1 MDSFREMIEERQD
14 LQKYLFIRGFLLTDG
29 DLVDINS
36 FPFYGHWNKT
46 TVGAYTAYTHELQKV
61 SVYEDAG
68 KQFFLF
74 GHAYNPF
81 TMEIDEVNIL
91 HRIADTYGTENYQDR
106 IDEITG
112 VFVYGIVDGHKVTF
126 ITDPSGMQSS
136 YYGRV
141 NGSFYITSHSQIV
154 GDLCNLQMNDLAKE
168 LINYKWY
175 HRVMG
180 DYLPG
185 DMTQFDQ
192 VKRIVPSIEYTY
204 EDGDVSH
211 RRFWP
216 TKELEMADTKEEYRK
231 VIKKA
236 AWILKRNMEL
246 VSRKWEKPYISL
258 TGGIDSNTTFA
269 AANGIYDRFKAFSY
283 VSAEKETIDAEA
295 AEKIASHF
303 GVERILYNIPESSEE
318 LKDYAEIVQ
327 IIEHNNGYVIKQND
341 NEYRKRVYLLQN
353 IDCDVEVKSWVSE
366 TIRAYWYKH
375 YGRQSF
381 PELSPK
387 LFRNLY
393 KIFITDRKL
402 AHKIDKVF
410 EKYIEEFEYES
421 IPSSYPPADMHYN
434 EVTWGSWGGANISEM
449 KIYSDITFIYNNRKF
464 LDLMF
469 RVPLSKRISDKHHID
484 MKKVLNKE
492 LYNMNIRVIN
502 MKETKTRAFLLNCIF
517 TLNMMLP
524 F

>member
-1 MDSFREMIEERQD
+1 MNSFREMIEKRQD
-14 LQKYLFIRGFLLTDG
+14 LQKYLFIRGFLLTD
-29 DLVDINS
+29 DDSTDISS
-36 FPFYGHWNKT
+36 FPFYGYWNKT
-46 TVGAYTAYTHELQKV
+46 IIGGYTAYTHELQKV
-61 SVYEDAG
+61 SVYEDKE
-68 KQFFLF
+68 KQFFIF

-81 TMEIDEVNIL
+81 TMEIDEVKIL
-91 HRIADTYGTENYQDR
+91 HRIADSYGTDNYQDR

-112 VFVYGIVDGHKVTF
+112 VFVYGVIDGNKITF

-136 YYGRV
+136 YYGKV
-141 NGSFYITSHSQIV
+141 NGSFYISSHSQII
-154 GDLCNLQMNDLAKE
+154 GDLCNLQMNNLTKE
-168 LINYKWY
+168 LIHYKWY

-185 DMTQFDQ
+185 DMTQFNE

-204 EDGDVSH
+204 EDGRIMH
-211 RRFWP
+211 HRFWP
-216 TKELEMADTKEEYRK
+216 TKELKMADTKEEYQK

-236 AWILKRNMEL
+236 ACILKRNMEL

-295 AEKIASHF
+295 AEKIASRF
-303 GVERILYNIPESSEE
+303 GVERILYNIPESSEG
-318 LKDYAEIVQ
+318 LKDYNEIVK
-327 IIEHNNGYVIKQND
+327 IIEHNNGYVIKRND
-341 NEYRKRVYLLQN
+341 NEYRKRVYLIQN

-393 KIFITDRKL
+393 KIFLTNRKL
-402 AHKIDKVF
+402 AHKIDRVF
-410 EKYIEEFEYES
+410 EKYIEDFEYES

-434 EVTWGSWGGANISEM
+434 EVTWGSWGGPNISEQKM
-449 KIYSDITFIYNNRKF
+449 YSDITFIYNNRKF

-469 RVPLSKRISDKHHID
+469 RVPLKKRISDRHHLD
-484 MKKVLNKE
+484 MKRILNKE
-492 LYNMNIRVIN
+492 LYDMNIRVVN
-502 MKETKTRAFLLNCIF
+502 LKETDTRARLLNVIF
-517 TLNMMLP
+517 TINTWLP
-524 F
+524 